1 MTPLLRAEIRKT
13 LTTRSALVL
22 AGAVVAYPALSLL
35 PAVTAAEAPAV
46 DGGTLLQ
53 VLRGGAD
60 VLAIAVLVLGILAA
74 AGEYR
79 HGTIVPY
86 LLAAPQRARFLG
98 AKLGSQAVV
107 GATLPLGASVVGQV
121 VGGAYLAGRDVPVD
135 VFSADVFATVV
146 GVTLVATL
154 YAAIGT
160 AVGVLV
166 RNQTAAVAGALVWVF
181 AIENVLP
188 LVLHVPGLKRW
199 LPGGASD
206 RLLHLA
212 DSSAVSGSPW
222 AALALLALLA
232 AGLAAAAAATTRTA
246 DIH

>member
-1 MTPLLRAEIRKT
+1 VTPLLRAEIRKT
-13 LTTRSALVL
+13 LTTRSVLVL
-22 AGAVVAYPALSLL
+22 AGTVVAYPALSLL
-35 PAVTAAEAPAV
+35 PAVTAAEAPTV
-46 DGGTLLQ
+46 DEETLLQ

-60 VLAIAVLVLGILAA
+60 VLAIAVLLLGILAA

-86 LLAAPQRARFLG
+86 LLVAPRRTRFLR

-107 GATLPLGASVVGQV
+107 GATLALGVSAVALLA
-121 VGGAYLAGRDVPVD
+121 GGSYLASRDVSVD
-135 VFSADVFATVV
+135 VLSTDVLATVV

-160 AVGVLV
+160 AVGALV
-166 RNQTAAVAGALVWVF
+166 RNQTAAVAGALVWVL
-181 AIENVLP
+181 AIENVVP

-212 DSSAVSGSPW
+212 DSSAGSGNPW
-222 AALALLALLA
+222 TALVLLALLA
-232 AGLAAAAAATTRTA
+232 AGLAAAAAAATRTA

>member
-13 LTTRSALVL
+13 LTTRSVLVL

-35 PAVTAAEAPAV
+35 PAVTAAEAPTV
-46 DGGTLLQ
+46 DGETLLQ

-60 VLAIAVLVLGILAA
+60 VLAVAVLLLGILAA

-86 LLAAPQRARFLG
+86 LLVAPRRARFLR

-107 GATLPLGASVVGQV
+107 GATLALGVSAVALLA
-121 VGGAYLAGRDVPVD
+121 GGSYLASRDVPVD
-135 VFSADVFATVV
+135 VLSTDVLATVV

-160 AVGVLV
+160 AVGALV
-166 RNQTAAVAGALVWVF
+166 RNQTAAVAGALVWVL
-181 AIENVLP
+181 AIENVVP

-212 DSSAVSGSPW
+212 DSSAGNPW
-222 AALALLALLA
+222 TAVVLLALLA
-232 AGLAAAAAATTRTA
+232 AGLAAAAAAATRTA